1 MNKDQG
7 LDKNKNDYYII
18 QHKRRPN
25 MQEETGFI
33 QYSEMFIE
41 KLRFNRASENTIK
54 GYSWAVRKLQK
65 EFGKT
70 QEMFLIFNF
79 ILYIKLR
86 KSFNHLYIIFIPPDN
101 F

>member
-41 KLRFNRASENTIK
+41 KLRFKTI
-54 GYSWAVRKLQK
+54 GIIG
-65 EFGKT
+65 FGRIG
-70 QEMFLIFNF
+70 QEVAKRICQL
-79 ILYIKLR
+79 
-86 KSFNHLYIIFIPPDN
+86 SGV
-101 F
+101 